1 MEITDQG
8 PLKAARVFNS
18 GVRLPAVAEGVVS
31 QEGRVAQ
38 SHLDALWKTQPHIQL
53 QWFVCGCVGGCGWVC
68 GCVSVGGGDVYS
80 HREAVGPG
88 HMCRRR
94 WIFIHQR

>member
-1 MEITDQG
+1 MEITEQG

-68 GCVSVGGGDVYS
+68 GCVSVGGG
-80 HREAVGPG
+80 G
-88 HMCRRR
+88 MCTVTER
-94 WIFIHQR
+94 Q